1 MRLVLTGTEHT
12 GGLAALRALEAAG
25 HHAWVAAVSPDA
37 YGARSNAAAGVVVVP
52 DPRIDPRGFAE
63 RVADT
68 AGAISAHAV
77 LPGTEGAL
85 LALSTRAGLFDAGV
99 GVGVCPPAITAAAT
113 DKVAALAAAAGAGVD
128 VLPATVLGANGP
140 ADLRGVSFPAIV
152 KPLRSEL
159 PVDGRLRR
167 FEVRRAGDVE
177 ELRLALSALPEG
189 VGIVQTHV
197 EGRLRT
203 VNGVA
208 WDGEVVAEVHK
219 VGLRTWPAG
228 CGPVSAAETVAI
240 DPALSRHARAL
251 MARLRWSGIFNL
263 QFIESGSECFLID
276 VNPRVYTS
284 IGLAVAAGMN
294 LPAIWADLL
303 VGRRPVV
310 GAYRV
315 GARFRS
321 EDDVRSLAQLFRSG
335 ALRDALSGVVP
346 HRGTA
351 HGIVSFS
358 DPRPGLAYA
367 RRLPRRRLPT

>member
-1 MRLVLTGTEHT
+1 VRVVLTGTEHT

-25 HHAWVAAVSPDA
+25 HHTWVAAVSPDA
-37 YGARSNAAAGVVVVP
+37 YGARSNAAAGVVFVP
-52 DPRIDPRGFAE
+52 DPRLDPRGFAE

-68 AGAISAHAV
+68 AAAVAAHAV

-85 LALSTRAGLFDAGV
+85 LALSTRAGLFDARV
-99 GVGVCPPAITAAAT
+99 GVGVCPPALTAAAT
-113 DKVAALAAAAGAGVD
+113 DKVAALAAAAGAGVH
-128 VLPATVLGANGP
+128 VLPATVLGADGP
-140 ADLRGVSFPAIV
+140 TDLQDVRYPAIV

-167 FEVRRAGDVE
+167 FEVRRAADAE
-177 ELRLALSALPEG
+177 ELQGALSALPEG

-197 EGRLRT
+197 QGRLRT

-208 WDGEVVAEVHK
+208 WNGEVVAEVHK

-228 CGPVSAAETVAI
+228 CGPVSAAQTVAI
-240 DPALSRHARAL
+240 DPALSRQARAL
-251 MARLRWSGIFNL
+251 MAALGWSGIFNL
-263 QFIESGSECFLID
+263 QFIESGAECFLID

-303 VGRRPVV
+303 IGRRPLVRP
-310 GAYRV
+310 YRV
-315 GARFRS
+315 GVRFRS

-335 ALRDALSGVVP
+335 AVRDALGGIVP

-351 HGIVSFS
+351 HGIVSLS

-367 RRLPRRRLPT
+367 RRLPRRLLPT